1 MASQSNKPSF
11 DFPIESH
18 VWIRTPTSELV
29 SQHANRYTELSFIP
43 ERIIAIVILK
53 QWFRDIII

>member
-18 VWIRTPTSELV
+18 VWNRTPTFRLV
-29 SQHANRYTELSFIP
+29 GQDANHYTELSFIP

-53 QWFRDIII
+53 QWFSI